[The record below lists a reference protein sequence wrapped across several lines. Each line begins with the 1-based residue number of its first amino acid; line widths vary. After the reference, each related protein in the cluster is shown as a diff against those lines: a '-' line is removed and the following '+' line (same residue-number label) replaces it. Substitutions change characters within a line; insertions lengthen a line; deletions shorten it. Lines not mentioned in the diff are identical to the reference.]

1 MSNPNRSSA
10 GAPAPVTRSAAA
22 LSVLLESRSRR
33 AVRADC
39 KADGGPYA
47 ALAQASSKDKAKDE
61 DKTASAEAAIE
72 ARLALVRRHRVGLVG
87 FEDDDFPALLSTIPD
102 APLALYWRGSLTAL
116 ERPGVAIVGARRASR
131 YGRDLARGLA
141 REVSKRG
148 ATVVSGLALG
158 IDGAAHL
165 GALDAGG
172 PTIAVLGSGLNR
184 IQPRTHLPL
193 ARRILEHG
201 GLIVSEYPL
210 DQPGWPAQFPER
222 NRLISGL
229 SAGVVVVEA
238 SEKSGSLITANF
250 ATEQGRDVMAVPGVP
265 GVPNSAGVN
274 RLLKTGAALVE
285 TADDVLDALGLHAA
299 GDTFGALAVAPRLSA
314 ELGALLEV
322 LDAGAMSVDTLAA
335 ELGLGVRD
343 VVMRLTELEIG
354 GFVERVADGYI
365 RRPLR
370 L

>member
-10 GAPAPVTRSAAA
+10 EAPVSRSAAA
-22 LSVLLESRSRR
+22 LSVLLETLSRR
-33 AVRADC
+33 AVRARC
-39 KADGGPYA
+39 KAFGGPYA
-47 ALAQASSKDKAKDE
+47 ALARESPKDKT
-61 DKTASAEAAIE
+61 TAAGAVD
-72 ARLALVRRHRVGLVG
+72 ARRTLVRRHRVGLVG

-141 REVSKRG
+141 RDISERG

-165 GALDAGG
+165 GALDAAG

-184 IQPRTHLPL
+184 TQPRSHLPL

-238 SEKSGSLITANF
+238 SEKSGSLITADF
-250 ATEQGRDVMAVPGVP
+250 ATQQGRDVMAVPGVP

-285 TADDVLDALGLHAA
+285 TADDVLGALGLHAA
-299 GDTFGALAVAPRLSA
+299 GDTFGALAVAPPLST
-314 ELGALLEV
+314 ELVALLDV
-322 LDAGAMSVDTLAA
+322 LDAGAMSVDSLAA
-335 ELGLGVRD
+335 ELDLGVRD